1 MVLKISPFFFFLDEE
16 SGCFQWFAFANC
28 DMINILTHILWCTRA
43 PCIDFRWIWFQ
54 LSVAAKY
61 TLPKLSGL
69 KQPPFHCTL
78 QCCAPGIWG
87 RVQLQE
93 ASVPHGT
100 DWGHT
105 MGSLWVGLP
114 GGLVG
119 MAGRWST
126 SLSLLCGSLRG
137 LRKVLWGVVRL
148 VIWWLRSPGL
158 SMLAR
163 KAEAMWPLRSP
174 HIASTELTECKSHR
188 LTQISGDG
196 TLTSPLSENECQA
209 IFSHSFFFFFF
220 FFFLGPHQ

>member
-1 MVLKISPFFFFLDEE
+1 MLPSCPYPSATCFCAQCCFEKVRVVDTCSSSSFILAAEMYSFLCTKVPWFWKSLLFFFFLDEE

-87 RVQLQE
+87 RVQLEE

-105 MGSLWVGLP
+105 MGSLWVGLH

-119 MAGRWST
+119 MAGRRST

-137 LRKVLWGVVRL
+137 
-148 VIWWLRSPGL
+148 S
-158 SMLAR
+158 
-163 KAEAMWPLRSP
+163 
-174 HIASTELTECKSHR
+174 
-188 LTQISGDG
+188 
-196 TLTSPLSENECQA
+196 
-209 IFSHSFFFFFF
+209 
-220 FFFLGPHQ
+220 